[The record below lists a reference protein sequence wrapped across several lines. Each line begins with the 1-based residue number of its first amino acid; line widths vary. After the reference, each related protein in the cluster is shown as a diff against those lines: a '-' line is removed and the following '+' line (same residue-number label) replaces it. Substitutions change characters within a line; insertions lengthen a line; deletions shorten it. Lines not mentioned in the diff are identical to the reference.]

1 MRCYL
6 RRATQPRFLFFLM
19 LLHFRARLPYF
30 VLALGL
36 LATSCARKEEAAPSG
51 AITGTMAPLAG
62 VGQLLKV
69 TAIAADKTEYSAT
82 LDLQTG
88 AFSFPTLPPGKY
100 TVKFSTTAAPDFPYW
115 VNTEVVAGTTA
126 TPPIPPIT
134 HDKIGRGTFK
144 WTMNGKAYVAT
155 GFIKVKDTSTAVDI
169 QAQSGSFGTSAE
181 VQEVGLALLR
191 NDGKGFV
198 GVGTYSLGTLGPG
211 MPCYGTYTYYG
222 ASPMYFMDYIS
233 YTAPTPSGQ
242 ATFTRYDAEQGIA
255 TGTFAFDAALPS
267 GTGAP
272 GAPNQVAVT
281 RGEFDITF

>member
-1 MRCYL
+1 
-6 RRATQPRFLFFLM
+6 M
-19 LLHFRARLPYF
+19 LLHFRARLPYC

-51 AITGTMAPLAG
+51 AITGTMAPVAG

-69 TAIAADKTEYSAT
+69 TAIAADKTEYPAT
-82 LDLQTG
+82 LDPQTG
-88 AFSFPTLPPGKY
+88 AFSFPTLPPGTY
-100 TVKFSTTAAPDFPYW
+100 EVHFETTAAKAFPYW
-115 VNTEVVAGTTA
+115 VNIKVVAGTTA

-134 HDKIGRGTFK
+134 HDGIGRGTFK
-144 WTMNGKAYVAT
+144 WMMNGKAYSAT
-155 GFIKVKDTSTAVDI
+155 GFIKVNDRLTSVDI
-169 QAQSGSFGTSAE
+169 RARAGSFGTSAE
-181 VQEVGLALLR
+181 VHEAGLALLK

-222 ASPMYFMDYIS
+222 ASPMYFTDYRS
-233 YTAPTPSGQ
+233 YTAATPSGR
-242 ATFTRYDAEQGIA
+242 ATFTRYDAEQGVA